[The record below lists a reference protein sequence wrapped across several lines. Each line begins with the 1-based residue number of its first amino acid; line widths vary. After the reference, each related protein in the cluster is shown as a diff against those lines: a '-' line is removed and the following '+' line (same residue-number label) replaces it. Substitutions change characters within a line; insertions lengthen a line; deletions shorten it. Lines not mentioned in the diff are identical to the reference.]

1 MNASPRTRSLAGA
14 LTFALG
20 VPLGLGVLWVILQG
34 PGHDTEWRR
43 YVEHPVE
50 QVEVLLFCCA
60 LTALVGKLLGGLRES
75 RALRRQVLPPWSG
88 ETTPASQVAELRQH
102 LNNLPRRVQSSWLGR
117 RIGGVLDFV
126 ESRGS
131 ATELD
136 DHLRS
141 LADNDAN
148 AQDASFS
155 LLRLIIWAIPILG
168 FLGTVVGITGA
179 IVGVTPET
187 LEQSLSGVTRGLSTA
202 FDATALALALTM
214 VLMFLSFIC
223 ERLEQN
229 TLQQVD
235 AYVDAELAHRF
246 ERTGPESSPIV
257 EALRHNS
264 ESLVNALGQLV
275 EKQAALWSKSVE
287 AMEQRWSET
296 AAKQFDMMRR
306 ALEQALESSLSRHA
320 NQVRHTEEKFLSRSQ
335 TILDGITATAERFRQ
350 QTMALAQVQDNEA
363 QLLRLHEALNENL
376 AAVATTGKFEEAV
389 QSLSAAIHLLTAR
402 VATTS
407 PPSRLVKPAA

>member
-1 MNASPRTRSLAGA
+1 MRKHGSPRTRSFGGA

-34 PGHDTEWRR
+34 PGHDTELCR

-75 RALRRQVLPPWSG
+75 RALRGQVLPPWSG

-102 LNNLPRRVQSSWLGR
+102 LNNLPGRVQSSLLGR

-202 FDATALALALTM
+202 FDATA
-214 VLMFLSFIC
+214 
-223 ERLEQN
+223 
-229 TLQQVD
+229 
-235 AYVDAELAHRF
+235 
-246 ERTGPESSPIV
+246 
-257 EALRHNS
+257 
-264 ESLVNALGQLV
+264 
-275 EKQAALWSKSVE
+275 
-287 AMEQRWSET
+287 
-296 AAKQFDMMRR
+296 
-306 ALEQALESSLSRHA
+306 
-320 NQVRHTEEKFLSRSQ
+320 
-335 TILDGITATAERFRQ
+335 
-350 QTMALAQVQDNEA
+350 
-363 QLLRLHEALNENL
+363 
-376 AAVATTGKFEEAV
+376 
-389 QSLSAAIHLLTAR
+389 
-402 VATTS
+402 
-407 PPSRLVKPAA
+407 